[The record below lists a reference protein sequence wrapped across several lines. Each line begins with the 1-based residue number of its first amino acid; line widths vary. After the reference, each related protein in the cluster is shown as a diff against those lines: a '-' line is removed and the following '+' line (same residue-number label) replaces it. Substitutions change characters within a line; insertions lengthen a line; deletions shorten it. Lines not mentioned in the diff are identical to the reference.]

1 MSCCPGASALPCPSI
16 RPNAATAE
24 PTTRGV
30 IAAGRALGLDIRIF
44 NAGANGELAAAF
56 AAFSGWRPEALLAL
70 AAGDPLGALKR
81 IVRFPTCCR
90 EQMQRTI
97 L

>member
-1 MSCCPGASALPCPSI
+1 MAFAIAHLQRSAHARLYRRRI
-16 RPNAATAE
+16 LL
-24 PTTRGV
+24 
-30 IAAGRALGLDIRIF
+30 AAGRALGLDIRIF